1 MSDRRTI
8 AIVVILVTV
17 LGMGVIGIILN
28 VPRTDLLQVPPPSVP
43 PGENPEIIISHGLEV
58 WAEASYGQDFM
69 PFIPREGPPFY
80 TLIRVNVTNTGETT
94 VSDFEAIRMT
104 IYFDNTSVPLV
115 TLNLTLVGD
124 WQQIGPGENTVLV
137 FTNSRD
143 SIFSPTIDEGTELY
157 GRILTRWGDGIE
169 SILTTPPSAVLFT
182 H

>member
-1 MSDRRTI
+1 MSDRRII

-28 VPRTDLLQVPPPSVP
+28 VSRSDPLQVPPPSVP

-58 WAEASYGQDFM
+58 WAEASYWQDFM
-69 PFIPREGPPFY
+69 PSVPEEGPPFY
-80 TLIRVNVTNTGETT
+80 TVIRVNVTNTGETT

-104 IYFDNTSVPLV
+104 IYFDNTNVSLV
-115 TLNLTLVGD
+115 TLNLILVGD
-124 WQQIGPGENTVLV
+124 WPQIGPGENTVLV
-137 FTNSRD
+137 FTNNRD

-157 GRILTRWGDGIE
+157 GRVLTRWGDGIE
-169 SILTTPPSAVLFT
+169 SILTTPPSAVLYT